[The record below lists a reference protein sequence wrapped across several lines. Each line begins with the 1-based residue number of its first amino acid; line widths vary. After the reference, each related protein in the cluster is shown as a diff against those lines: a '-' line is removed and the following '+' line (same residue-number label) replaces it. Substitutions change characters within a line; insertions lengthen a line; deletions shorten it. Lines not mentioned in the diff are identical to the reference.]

1 VHDLLRDFR
10 GLCEELDERLEAERL
25 GAAPD
30 PLSVFLLLAG
40 LHQVVEDHLHRE
52 PDLVERAE
60 ARLRELG
67 RRGAGPARALAS
79 ARRLGSRARSER
91 PGERRLV
98 DWSESLGDLLEEAAR
113 EVVAPG
119 EGIGARAIRRAW
131 RSLRTAVP
139 RIPEPVLDALANLPN
154 PFATFDQLPGD
165 CAELMRRF
173 ASRWPDRGRPVLVLG
188 VRTSGTYLAPLQSSA
203 LRTLGYRHVEM
214 LTARAGQRWRRS
226 EEDMVRAAGG
236 RGGIVVLTDDPP
248 ASGRT
253 LAALAGECVELGV
266 PREAVVLSLG
276 LLGPES
282 SLPEPLRSHPS
293 VLLPWAEWAIQERL
307 SPPSVRAALGA
318 LLDGR
323 QVRGPGGEAVTVRSV
338 EDVARVDGTPE
349 SASAPRRHA
358 RGRYR
363 VRLAGVNGERID
375 HRVLVRGTGLGHFA
389 GYPRAVAAALCDY
402 LPELHGMADG
412 LLYRALPPED
422 RRADRTGWEGVE
434 GTIASYV
441 LARRERLPV
450 DPRRAARAV
459 EDRMSFDL
467 VADMLGWA
475 LLHSQRMLAFP
486 LTWEAARRLLAHD
499 RPALVDGAMAASNW
513 YLPSPPPAAGAL
525 KEAADEDAFANA
537 AKLSYDPLFDLAS
550 AAASFAVEE
559 TLRGGPPPGRPPFP
573 ERLRSEFAARSGE
586 PVDGERW
593 LLHQLLHNRY
603 ELSQLRE
610 RGPSPEDGGEDGWAR
625 RLLAVERALA
635 AAEQQY
641 VADLYLSDLEVP
653 REGPLCAIDVDWTL
667 ESRWLDFPA
676 LTPLGAIALRALARH
691 GYRPLIATGRSL
703 AEVRR
708 RCRAYRLAGGVAEYG
723 AVAYDNASGRTLD
736 LLPPAQSAQ
745 LARLREQLRRMPG
758 VRLDEEHGHSVR
770 ALRLTDDG
778 RRRGLS
784 EEAIAE
790 ALDGAGVEG
799 SVQVV
804 YGHLQTDFTPAAASK
819 GTGVLA
825 LAEALGGGRP
835 AGRPLAFAI
844 GDDSPDAPM
853 LALADHRFAPGNA
866 GPDLLEELGPALR
879 PTVVEGRQ
887 AAGLL
892 EAVGAFL
899 GHEPR
904 HCDTCAV
911 PRPPGRTRLLT
922 GPLAALDGP
931 RPERVRQLLALAALL
946 GRSTAGSALRAS
958 RAPR

>member
-1 VHDLLRDFR
+1 MHDLLTDFR
-10 GLCEELDERLEAERL
+10 GLCEQLDERLEAERL

-40 LHQVVEDHLHRE
+40 LHQVLEDHLHRE

-60 ARLRELG
+60 ARLQELG
-67 RRGAGPARALAS
+67 RRGAAPARALAS
-79 ARRLGSRARSER
+79 VRGLASRARSER

-119 EGIGARAIRRAW
+119 DGIGPRAIRRAW
-131 RSLRTAVP
+131 RALATAVP
-139 RIPEPVLDALANLPN
+139 RVPEPVLDALANLPN
-154 PFATFDQLPGD
+154 PFAGFDQLPGD

-173 ASRWPDRGRPVLVLG
+173 ASRWPDRDRPVLVLG

-203 LRTLGYRHVEM
+203 LRSLGYRQVEM

-226 EEDMVRAAGG
+226 EEDMVRAAG
-236 RGGIVVLTDDPP
+236 RGGLVVLTDDPP

-253 LAALAGECVELGV
+253 LAALAAECVELGV

-282 SLPEPLRSHPS
+282 SLPEPLRPYPS
-293 VLLPWAEWAIQERL
+293 VLLPRGEWAIEQRL
-307 SPPSVRAALGA
+307 SPPSVRAALGS
-318 LLDGR
+318 LLGGR
-323 QVRGPGGEAVTVRSV
+323 RLRGPGGEAVTVRSV
-338 EDVARVDGTPE
+338 EGVERLDGTPE
-349 SASAPRRHA
+349 SATAPRRHA

-363 VRLAGVNGERID
+363 VRLEGMDGERID
-375 HRVLVRGTGLGHFA
+375 RRVLVRGTGLGRFA
-389 GYPRAVAAALCDY
+389 GYPRAVAAALREY

-422 RRADRTGWEGVE
+422 RRADRAGWEGIE
-434 GTIASYV
+434 AAIASYV

-450 DPRRAARAV
+450 DPGRAARAV

-513 YLPSPPPAAGAL
+513 YLPSPAPAAGAL

-559 TLRGGPPPGRPPFP
+559 TLRGGPPPGHPPFP
-573 ERLRSEFAARSGE
+573 GRLRSEFAARSGE

-653 REGPLCAIDVDWTL
+653 RDGPLCAIDVDWTL

-708 RCRAYRLAGGVAEYG
+708 RCGAYRLAGGVAEYG
-723 AVAYDNASGRTLD
+723 AVAYDNASGRTLG
-736 LLPPAQSAQ
+736 LLSPDQSAE

-758 VRLDEEHGHSVR
+758 VRLDEEHEHSVR
-770 ALRLTDDG
+770 ALRLTEDG

-790 ALDGAGVEG
+790 ALEGAGVEG

-804 YGHLQTDFTPAAASK
+804 YGHLQTDFAPAAATK

-825 LAEALGGGRP
+825 LAEALGGEP
-835 AGRPLAFAI
+835 HAGRPLAFAI

-853 LALADHRFAPGNA
+853 LALAEHRFAPGNA
-866 GPDLLEELGPALR
+866 GPDLLQALGPSLR

-904 HCDTCAV
+904 HCDTCAA
-911 PRPPGRTRLLT
+911 PRPPARARLLA

-931 RPERVRQLLALAALL
+931 RSERVRQLLALAALL
-946 GRSTAGSALRAS
+946 SRDAAGSALRAT